1 MSLYQEAIEEFEIA
15 SKDPSLKL
23 KTCEMIGSC
32 LLDKGKFDD
41 AIRVLSDGLKIANHP
56 AKEYFGIHFLIGS
69 GYESLN
75 NLNMALKS
83 YWNAYNIDK
92 TVPDLAKKINNLK
105 EKVTTELKKR
115 GAKPVPSVQPAA
127 PSPKVEVKK
136 TPESEKAA
144 PKKSKVTYL

>member
-1 MSLYQEAIEEFEIA
+1 
-15 SKDPSLKL
+15 
-23 KTCEMIGSC
+23 MIGSC

-56 AKEYFGIHFLIGS
+56 TKEYFGLHFLMGS

-75 NLNMALKS
+75 NLNMALKA

-105 EKVTTELKKR
+105 EKVTAELKKK
-115 GAKPVPSVQPAA
+115 GAKPEPQAQPVA
-127 PSPKVEVKK
+127 PSPKTEVKK
-136 TPESEKAA
+136 APEPAKAA